1 MDAQNPLV
9 IFGCGYVGT
18 RLAEAA
24 LRQGRVVR
32 ACSRGVAR
40 LQPLAD
46 RGAQLHFIDA
56 TRVKQFGPALQG
68 LPNATVIYSIPPL
81 ANIPAGESVRR
92 AGQAALQHGAHS
104 FIYLGTAGVYGNTPD
119 PDWVDERSTVALDD
133 GAMAPR
139 HSDEAA
145 VQSASAAGLR
155 TTILRLAAIY
165 GPGRGVRTRLRKG
178 DYKLIDDGVNYISRI
193 HVDDLVR
200 VIFAVEDRAPPGSM
214 YLVSDDLPT
223 SQREYA
229 VWLCERLGVPLPRS
243 VPAYGP
249 GIPRTFQRGR
259 RLRNDLL
266 KSDLGITLQ
275 YPTYREGE
283 AQIEAEEAGLA
294 AAQPAPEPV
303 AAVQQSAPAPVAEAA
318 SAARPDTVRH
328 FSELPSL
335 PAGAGEKFGDWKSLA
350 RPMGLSRLGVLH
362 VALAPGE
369 RSALPHAHTA
379 EEEFVYVLEG
389 TPDLLRDGV
398 SHRLA
403 PGDVVAIPAGTG
415 IAHSFVNDTA
425 RAVALLVVGESREGD
440 KVSYPSAPPT
450 KATG

>member
-1 MDAQNPLV
+1 MDATSPLV

-18 RLAEAA
+18 RLADAA
-24 LRQGRVVR
+24 LKQGRVVR
-32 ACSRGVAR
+32 ACSRGIAR

-68 LPNATVIYSIPPL
+68 MPNATVVYSIPPL

-92 AGQAALQHGAHS
+92 AAQAALQHGAHS
-104 FIYLGTAGVYGNTPD
+104 FIYLGTAGVYGNTAD
-119 PDWVDERSTVALDD
+119 PEWVDEKSTVALDD
-133 GAMAPR
+133 GGMAPR

-145 VQSASAAGLR
+145 VQSANAAGLR

-165 GPGRGVRTRLRKG
+165 GPGRGVRQRLRKG
-178 DYKLIDDGVNYISRI
+178 DYKLVDDGVNWISRI

-223 SQREYA
+223 QQKEYA
-229 VWLCERLGVPLPRS
+229 AWLCERLGLPLPRS

-249 GIPRTFQRGR
+249 GVPRTFQRGR
-259 RLRNDLL
+259 RLRNDLM
-266 KSDLGITLQ
+266 KSQLGITLK
-275 YPTYREGE
+275 YPSYREGE
-283 AQIEAEEAGLA
+283 AQIEAEEAGVA
-294 AAQPAPEPV
+294 AASPAPEPI
-303 AAVQQSAPAPVAEAA
+303 AAVQQNAPIPVAETPKPP
-318 SAARPDTVRH
+318 RPETVRH

-335 PAGAGEKFGDWKSLA
+335 PTGAGEKFGEWKSLA
-350 RPMGLSRLGVLH
+350 RPMGLARLGVLH

-369 RSALPHAHTA
+369 RSALPHAHSA
-379 EEEFVYVLEG
+379 EEEFVYILDG
-389 TPDLLRDGV
+389 TPDLLRDGTTW
-398 SHRLA
+398 RLA

-415 IAHSFVNDTA
+415 VAHSFVNNTP
-425 RAVALLVVGESREGD
+425 RAVTLLVVGESREGD
-440 KVSYPSAPPT
+440 KVSYPNDT
-450 KATG
+450 KTVTG